1 MAFPNLS
8 LAMQCSAKHD
18 LQVGVFSL
26 SQFCLRFPFTFQ
38 KSLVVTVSKLNRHE
52 HTICFHAQEIKMMTT
67 FGKGFRHSTIQR
79 FVHSICSQSS
89 YVRTEQRM
97 QKVKP
102 PSKHAIEFNEVGF
115 YENYKFILR
124 GKITYPLKY

>member
-1 MAFPNLS
+1 
-8 LAMQCSAKHD
+8 
-18 LQVGVFSL
+18 
-26 SQFCLRFPFTFQ
+26 
-38 KSLVVTVSKLNRHE
+38 
-52 HTICFHAQEIKMMTT
+52 MMTT

-97 QKVKP
+97 QKVKL

-115 YENYKFILR
+115 YENYSSPPIAPIETMSGAFRI
-124 GKITYPLKY
+124 